1 MIRAVWPEGQPNTA
15 GASVPLRKP
24 PSAAAASAALAR
36 RTCVIVCMNFL
47 RVVRCRCGGLLRQN
61 LFRRSFRSF
70 PILAGRLAAGGLP
83 RSRREAVR
91 MDARKRIAAAVK
103 DHLARERISREQ
115 FAFKTSLGKSTI
127 EQRQHGSA
135 SRRERV

>member
-1 MIRAVWPEGQPNTA
+1 
-15 GASVPLRKP
+15 
-24 PSAAAASAALAR
+24 
-36 RTCVIVCMNFL
+36 MNFL
-47 RVVRCRCGGLLRQN
+47 RVVGCRCGGLLRQN

-103 DHLARERISREQ
+103 DHLARERISSEQ
-115 FAFKTSLGKSTI
+115 FAFQTRPGKAQI
-127 EQRQHGSA
+127 G
-135 SRRERV
+135 RESGRESVCQYVESSGVA

>member
-1 MIRAVWPEGQPNTA
+1 
-15 GASVPLRKP
+15 
-24 PSAAAASAALAR
+24 
-36 RTCVIVCMNFL
+36 MNFL
-47 RVVRCRCGGLLRQN
+47 RVVGCRCGGLLRQN

-91 MDARKRIAAAVK
+91 MDSRKRIAAAVK

-115 FAFKTSLGKSTI
+115 FAFKTRLGKSTI
-127 EQRQHGSA
+127 DRSEEHTSELQSLMRISYA
-135 SRRERV
+135 VFCL

>member
-36 RTCVIVCMNFL
+36 RTCVLVCMNFL
-47 RVVRCRCGGLLRQN
+47 RVVRCRCGGLLGQN

-83 RSRREAVR
+83 RTRRTAVR
-91 MDARKRIAAAVK
+91 LDARKWIAAAAK
-103 DHLARERISREQ
+103 ATQAAAGIAR
-115 FAFKTSLGKSTI
+115 AYM
-127 EQRQHGSA
+127 
-135 SRRERV
+135 